1 MALRNILNA
10 SEPRLHKKSRVVT
23 EYNERL
29 HQLIDDMRETLL
41 DSGGVGLAA
50 PQVGVLRR
58 VVLVMDTNKEG
69 LSEEE
74 QIIELVNPEIIETS
88 GEQTGYEGCLS
99 LPDLYGIVTRPE
111 YVKIRAFDR
120 LGNEFTAEGHG
131 LTARAFCHE
140 TDHLE
145 GKIFSEL
152 TDKLLSSED
161 IDTLEAMKEE
171 EESREAKK

>member
-1 MALRNILNA
+1 MAIRNILNA
-10 SEPRLHKKSRVVT
+10 SEPRLHKKSRLVT

-29 HQLIDDMRETLL
+29 HELIDDMRETLL
-41 DSGGVGLAA
+41 KSGGVGLAA

-58 VVLVMDTNKEG
+58 VVLVMDTNRED
-69 LSEEE
+69 LTDDE
-74 QIIELVNPEIIETS
+74 QIIEMVNPEIIETD

-111 YVKIRAFDR
+111 YVKVRAFDR
-120 LGNEFTAEGHG
+120 FGNEFTVDGHG

-161 IDTLEAMKEE
+161 IDAIEAMKEE
-171 EESREAKK
+171 EKSGKA

>member
-1 MALRNILNA
+1 
-10 SEPRLHKKSRVVT
+10 
-23 EYNERL
+23 
-29 HQLIDDMRETLL
+29 
-41 DSGGVGLAA
+41 
-50 PQVGVLRR
+50 
-58 VVLVMDTNKEG
+58 MDTNRED
-69 LSEEE
+69 LTDDE
-74 QIIELVNPEIIETS
+74 QIIEMVNPEIIETD

-111 YVKIRAFDR
+111 YVKVRAFDR
-120 LGNEFTAEGHG
+120 FGNEFTVDGHG

-161 IDTLEAMKEE
+161 IDAIEAMKEE
-171 EESREAKK
+171 EDSGKATNEDSFHGNAGFRGHVSGRPLRFR

>member
-1 MALRNILNA
+1 MAIRNILNA
-10 SEPRLHKKSRVVT
+10 SEPRLHKKSRLVT

-29 HQLIDDMRETLL
+29 HELIDDMRETLL
-41 DSGGVGLAA
+41 KSGGVGLAA

-58 VVLVMDTNKEG
+58 VVLVMDTNRED
-69 LSEEE
+69 LTDDE
-74 QIIELVNPEIIETS
+74 QIIEMVNPEIIETD

-111 YVKIRAFDR
+111 YVKVRAFDR
-120 LGNEFTAEGHG
+120 FGNEFTVDGHG

-161 IDTLEAMKEE
+161 IDAIEAMKKE
-171 EESREAKK
+171 EESGKA

>member
-1 MALRNILNA
+1 MAIRNILNA
-10 SEPRLHKKSRVVT
+10 SEPRLHKKSRLVT

-29 HQLIDDMRETLL
+29 HELIDDMQETLL
-41 DSGGVGLAA
+41 KSGGVGLAA

-58 VVLVMDTNKEG
+58 VVLVMDTNRED
-69 LSEEE
+69 LTDDE
-74 QIIELVNPEIIETS
+74 QIIEMVNPEIIETD

-111 YVKIRAFDR
+111 YVKVRAFDR
-120 LGNEFTAEGHG
+120 FGNEFTVDGHG

-161 IDTLEAMKEE
+161 IDAIEAMKEE
-171 EESREAKK
+171 EESGKA

>member
-1 MALRNILNA
+1 MATRQIRTIGEDCLGKVCKPVREIND
-10 SEPRLHKKSRVVT
+10 RMRT
-23 EYNERL
+23 
-29 HQLIDDMRETLL
+29 LIDDMWETMYEAH
-41 DSGGVGLAA
+41 GVGLAA

-120 LGNEFTAEGHG
+120 FGNEFTAEGHG

-161 IDTLEAMKEE
+161 IDALEAMKEE